1 MKTLLVSGSPA
12 ANSHTHALLVCIAK
26 ALEANGHTYEIW
38 DLGEK
43 PLPLSQPSWHV
54 NPLNADV
61 QAVCDFYG
69 AVQGADAVV
78 LGTPNYHGSYSGVIK
93 NALDCLTGDAFANK
107 PVGVVSHGSNLRKS
121 HQPCLHLTT
130 VVMTM
135 KGTPMLT
142 QIGTAKTDYENT
154 AEVLRLTDHECVERC
169 NKLANELVLWVE
181 RMDEKAS

>member
-12 ANSHTHALLVCIAK
+12 ANSHTHALLVCIAE
-26 ALEANGHTYEIW
+26 ALESKGHSYEIW

-43 PLPLSQPSWHV
+43 PLPISQPSWHT

-93 NALDCLTGDAFANK
+93 NALDCLTGDALANK
-107 PVGVVSHGSNLRKS
+107 PVGVVSHGSNVRKS

-142 QIGTAKTDYENT
+142 QIGTDKTDYDVSLGHLKLKNS
-154 AEVLRLTDHECVERC
+154 DCIERC
-169 NKLANELVLWVE
+169 NILANELELWVG
-181 RMDEKAS
+181 RMDDKAS

>member
-1 MKTLLVSGSPA
+1 MKTLLVSGSPT
-12 ANSHTHALLVCIAK
+12 ANSHTHAMLVCIAE
-26 ALEANGHTYEIW
+26 ALEAIGQTYEIW

-61 QAVCDFYG
+61 HAVCDFYG

-78 LGTPNYHGSYSGVIK
+78 LGTPNYHGSYSGILK

-107 PVGVVSHGSNLRKS
+107 PVGVVSHGSNVRKS

-135 KGTPMLT
+135 KGLPMLT
-142 QIGTAKTDYENT
+142 QIGTDKTDYDSSSG
-154 AEVLRLTDHECVERC
+154 LLKLTNGDCVDRC
-169 NKLANELVLWVE
+169 SKLADELVLWAG
-181 RMDEKAS
+181 RMDEKTG